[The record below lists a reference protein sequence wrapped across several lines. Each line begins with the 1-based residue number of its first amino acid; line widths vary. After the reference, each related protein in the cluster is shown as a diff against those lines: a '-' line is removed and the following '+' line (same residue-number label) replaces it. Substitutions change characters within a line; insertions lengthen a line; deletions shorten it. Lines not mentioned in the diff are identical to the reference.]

1 MQSLPNRPLPGRPAL
16 GRARRRARAAL
27 LLLLAA
33 ALPCAAGAVLI
44 GAPDEPA
51 LIESLRAEASAY
63 EHGDGVEADG
73 RLAVAL
79 YCKAAR
85 LGDARSQYALGWLYS
100 NGRGVER
107 SDALAAFFFSAAAEQ
122 GYEQAERMLAV
133 VGGPSEDVPECMR
146 EPAPVAVV
154 EKPAPQTPP
163 PVRIATDAPRPI
175 ADLVERIAPEFDI
188 EPQLALAIIKVE
200 SNFDIVALSSKDAK
214 GLMQL
219 IPATAAR
226 FNVRNPYDP
235 AQNIRGGLAYLR
247 WLLAYFEGDLTLV
260 AAAYNAGEGA
270 VERYRG
276 VPPYVETRA
285 YVRKVLDAVGA
296 AFHPY
301 DAKVVQPSRKLRA
314 VRAPQLQTR

>member
-1 MQSLPNRPLPGRPAL
+1 MQPSPTRALRRPA
-16 GRARRRARAAL
+16 ARHLRHAPLALAL
-27 LLLLAA
+27 LFGAVLPAA
-33 ALPCAAGAVLI
+33 AQAALI

-63 EHGDGVEADG
+63 EHGDGIEADG

-85 LGDARSQYALGWLYS
+85 LGDARSQYALGWLYA

-154 EKPAPQTPP
+154 EKPAQRT
-163 PVRIATDAPRPI
+163 PVRIATDAPKPI
-175 ADLVERIAPEFDI
+175 ADLVKRIAPEFDI

-226 FNVRNPYDP
+226 FNVSNPYDP

-270 VERYRG
+270 VVRYRG

-285 YVRKVLDAVGA
+285 YVRKVLDAVGMA
-296 AFHPY
+296 SHPY
-301 DAKVVQPSRKLRA
+301 DAKVVQPSRQLRA
-314 VRAPQLQTR
+314 ARAPQLQTH